1 MLKREKVVQELIAN
15 GYDENLVAELPKL
28 FIEDYLE
35 KEKEDLS
42 EIIDIFIDKVQ
53 SGEAINYYNEDENIY
68 FGSVEKIEESDSFP
82 NASNNVFSHFKE
94 EINENF
100 MEVIKRRPLRNI
112 LLNAGVLKL
121 DGNELKYYKD
131 IIPSSDTFSDLC
143 EVCCICY
150 DKVRHSYNF
159 QIIYITLSN
168 FLLLMESKG
177 IKKEDIINGTCVS
190 SNISEKEVF
199 INYDA
204 IMAIGNTLDN
214 AEEYVPKMK
223 PENN

>member
-53 SGEAINYYNEDENIY
+53 SGEAINYYNKDENIY
-68 FGSVEKIEESDSFP
+68 FGSIEKIEESDSFP
-82 NASNNVFSHFKE
+82 NVSNNVFSHFKE
-94 EINENF
+94 EINEYF

-121 DGNELKYYKD
+121 DGEGLKYYKD
-131 IIPSSDTFSDLC
+131 IISSSDSFSDLC

-150 DKVRHSYNF
+150 DKDRHHYNF
-159 QIIYITLSN
+159 
-168 FLLLMESKG
+168 
-177 IKKEDIINGTCVS
+177 
-190 SNISEKEVF
+190 
-199 INYDA
+199 
-204 IMAIGNTLDN
+204 
-214 AEEYVPKMK
+214 
-223 PENN
+223 